1 MKFITLLTDFGLRDG
16 YVGVMKGVIYGI
28 APHAQIADI
37 SHTISPQNILEGA
50 LALGRVA
57 PFFPPGA
64 VHIAVIDPGVGTA
77 RRPIAA
83 RIGAHYFIGPDNGL
97 FTVVLERAER
107 SGDHIALVHLDR
119 PRFWLP
125 NVSNVFHGRDIFS
138 PVGAHLANEIPLE
151 DVGTPIENIARLEL
165 PRVEQSQQG
174 FRGQVTSIDHFGNLA
189 TNIMREHLTGMDLS
203 SIKVSLAGVD
213 ITGLVNTFGDRS
225 SGRSDRIVWH
235 CERPDRIRRQRQRS
249 RAPERARRRASRS
262 VWELSMQIVT
272 LTTDFG
278 AGDYE
283 IGSMMGVIWS
293 AAPTT
298 RLVDLTHDIERHNI
312 RQAALMLDRCTPYFP
327 AGTIHLV
334 VVDPGVGTKR
344 RVAAARLGDQWF
356 VGPDNGLFTL
366 MLRRAQAAGKPVEIV
381 DGNNRQYWLP
391 QVSSIFH
398 GRDVF
403 ASVAGHLAAGTPLSK
418 VRATDEGSGA
428 AGLP

>member
-37 SHTISPQNILEGA
+37 SHTISPQNILEGS

-57 PFFPPGA
+57 SFFPPGT

-189 TNIMREHLTGMDLS
+189 TNIMREHLTGMDLRT
-203 SIKVSLAGVD
+203 IKVSLAGVD

-225 SGRSDRIVWH
+225 PGDLIALFGTANDLIV
-235 CERPDRIRRQRQRS
+235 S
-249 RAPERARRRASRS
+249 
-262 VWELSMQIVT
+262 IVN
-272 LTTDFG
+272 G
-278 AGDYE
+278 
-283 IGSMMGVIWS
+283 S
-293 AAPTT
+293 AA
-298 RLVDLTHDIERHNI
+298 E
-312 RQAALMLDRCTPYFP
+312 
-327 AGTIHLV
+327 HLNV
-334 VVDPGVGTKR
+334 RVGE
-344 RVAAARLGDQWF
+344 
-356 VGPDNGLFTL
+356 
-366 MLRRAQAAGKPVEIV
+366 PVEV
-381 DGNNRQYWLP
+381 CGN
-391 QVSSIFH
+391 
-398 GRDVF
+398 
-403 ASVAGHLAAGTPLSK
+403 
-418 VRATDEGSGA
+418 
-428 AGLP
+428 

>member
-37 SHTISPQNILEGA
+37 SHTISPQNILEGS

-57 PFFPPGA
+57 SFFPPGT

-174 FRGQVTSIDHFGNLA
+174 FRG
-189 TNIMREHLTGMDLS
+189 
-203 SIKVSLAGVD
+203 
-213 ITGLVNTFGDRS
+213 
-225 SGRSDRIVWH
+225 
-235 CERPDRIRRQRQRS
+235 
-249 RAPERARRRASRS
+249 
-262 VWELSMQIVT
+262 
-272 LTTDFG
+272 
-278 AGDYE
+278 
-283 IGSMMGVIWS
+283 
-293 AAPTT
+293 
-298 RLVDLTHDIERHNI
+298 
-312 RQAALMLDRCTPYFP
+312 
-327 AGTIHLV
+327 
-334 VVDPGVGTKR
+334 
-344 RVAAARLGDQWF
+344 
-356 VGPDNGLFTL
+356 
-366 MLRRAQAAGKPVEIV
+366 
-381 DGNNRQYWLP
+381 
-391 QVSSIFH
+391 
-398 GRDVF
+398 
-403 ASVAGHLAAGTPLSK
+403 
-418 VRATDEGSGA
+418 
-428 AGLP
+428 